1 MSKQTDTPRVERHLV
16 PSLLARKYMKDYE
29 ASAAEFPEDKRVE
42 FLEHLLESLDIVE
55 AYMSSPTKENWKVF
69 ADKENAFLKKHGKRL
84 KIYRQKRMYLYYG
97 DSIVLCE
104 KAIYTTEEWNS
115 LSREKQKLNPE
126 EFSEFAKCCRNS
138 LYLDREFL
146 LLEQS
151 PEDERKEGL
160 NGTFEGKGNGK
171 KRKIKRT
178 ANDNLTCLNQAQ
190 TALLIYYLQQERV
203 FLKDELLK
211 KTDAGAAFEI
221 LTGYSQET
229 LRQELGKLKD
239 HQNKINLKEIDNL
252 LTRLKIAIDK
262 ALKEK

>member
-1 MSKQTDTPRVERHLV
+1 MSKQTDTERVERRLV

-138 LYLDREFL
+138 LYIDREFL

-151 PEDERKEGL
+151 PEDEREEGF
-160 NGTFEGKGNGK
+160 NGTGGGKGNGK
-171 KRKIKRT
+171 IKKIKRT
-178 ANDNLTCLNQAQ
+178 ANDNLTCLSQEQ
-190 TALLIYYLQQERV
+190 TVLLMYYLQKEGV
-203 FLKDELLK
+203 LLK
-211 KTDAGAAFEI
+211 GEYLSDMDAGKAFEI
-221 LTGYSQET
+221 LTGYSPNT
-229 LRQELGKLKD
+229 LRQ
-239 HQNKINLKEIDNL
+239 NLSKFNLYLNRTNLTEIDNL
-252 LTRLKIAIDK
+252 LTRLKTAIGEG
-262 ALKEK
+262 LKVK